1 MHKKSVD
8 DLLFLAHEF
17 LTFFQTVRLALDVD
31 HGAVVQDAIQDGGG
45 NGDVGKD
52 LIPLGESLVGGKN
65 GGRLF
70 VPSGNQLEEQ
80 VCALDIHG
88 EIANLVN
95 DEQPVLGQD
104 FELVGQAVLE
114 MGLFELLDELV
125 AIHVVGG
132 EAMLGRHKAQ
142 HGGQMSLAH
151 TWRTE
156 EYHVLPVF
164 QEAHGGQL
172 IDLPLVNGGLER
184 EIEVDSCVTVNK
196 M

>member
-1 MHKKSVD
+1 M
-8 DLLFLAHEF
+8 FLAHEF
-17 LTFFQTVRLALDVD
+17 LTFFQMVRLALDVD
-31 HGAVVQDAIQDGGG
+31 HGAVMQDAIQDCGG

-52 LIPLGESLVGGKN
+52 LVPLGEGLVRGEY
-65 GGRLF
+65 GRRLLI
-70 VPSGNQLEEQ
+70 PSDDQLEEQ
-80 VCALDIHG
+80 VCALNIHG

-95 DEQPVLGQD
+95 DEHPVLGQD

-114 MGLFELLDELV
+114 MGLFELLNELV

-132 EAMLGRHKAQ
+132 EAVLGRHKAQ
-142 HGGQMSLAH
+142 HGGQMGLAH